1 MELPND
7 KELKQLED
15 ELRSPLASLQVHPV
29 TAGDTARLLASLQP
43 SFEALKPELAA
54 GGVPEWLRNNLA
66 GSKRPTLLKLLRT
79 QLGAYSRAYWLAS
92 LGVFFM
98 LMYILPYGS
107 GDEGSSITTE
117 VSSKLSLF
125 LPMLFLSGLMYSF
138 RSWNREM
145 RTIESITPYPPALLL
160 MARVMIVGGLNML
173 FGLAA
178 SLYLTTRLEQF
189 PILPFML
196 QWMSLIVL
204 IAGGAAYVM
213 LRAGVKS
220 SFVIGSLFWM
230 GWNVMEYVLR
240 MPESGSSSPEVIR
253 TAIYWLCLAAGMC
266 MTWMAYRRSLVIKRV
281 V

>member
-15 ELRSPLASLQVHPV
+15 ELRAPLASIQVFPV
-29 TAGDTARLLASLQP
+29 KAADTVRLLAALQP
-43 SFEALKPELAA
+43 AFEGLRPELA
-54 GGVPEWLRNNLA
+54 GSGIPDWMKDNQT
-66 GSKRPTLLKLLRT
+66 GSKHPTLLKLLRT

-92 LGVFFM
+92 LGVFLM

-107 GDEGSSITTE
+107 GEEGSSMLSE
-117 VSSKLSLF
+117 VSGKLSLF
-125 LPMLFLSGLMYSF
+125 LPMMFLSGLLYSF

-160 MARVMIVGGLNML
+160 MARVMIVGGLNVL

-178 SLYLTTRLEQF
+178 SLYMASRLEQF
-189 PILPFML
+189 PVLPFIL
-196 QWMSLIVL
+196 QWMSLILL

-220 SFVIGSLFWM
+220 SFVVGSLFWM

-240 MPESGSSSPEVIR
+240 MPENGSSAPEAIR
-253 TAIYWLCLAAGMC
+253 TAIYWLCLGAGIM

>member
-7 KELKQLED
+7 KELKQLEE
-15 ELRSPLASLQVHPV
+15 ELRGPLSSLHARPV
-29 TAGDTARLLASLQP
+29 TASDTARLLASLQP
-43 SFEALKPELAA
+43 AFDGLRPELS
-54 GGVPEWLRNNLA
+54 GRGVPDWMG
-66 GSKRPTLLKLLRT
+66 GSVPDARRPTLLKLLRT

-92 LGVFFM
+92 LGVFLM

-107 GDEGSSITTE
+107 GEEGSSMLSE
-117 VSSKLSLF
+117 VSAKLSLF
-125 LPMLFLSGLMYSF
+125 LPMMFLSGLLYSF

-160 MARVMIVGGLNML
+160 MARVMIVGGLNVL
-173 FGLAA
+173 FGVAA
-178 SLYLTTRLEQF
+178 SLYLATRMEQF
-189 PILPFML
+189 PVLPFIL
-196 QWMSLIVL
+196 QWMSLILL

-230 GWNVMEYVLR
+230 AWNVMEYVLR
-240 MPESGSSSPEVIR
+240 MPESGSSAPETIR
-253 TAIYWLCLAAGMC
+253 TAIYWLCLGAGALMIS
-266 MTWMAYRRSLVIKRV
+266 MAYRRSLVIKRV